1 MKNSI
6 LIILFLSFGNILHS
20 QNKEDANIKISEGI
34 KAHDKGDYKAAI
46 KLYDK
51 ALEFDKDN
59 ILALYEKTLSLMSLQ
74 KYEEAITC
82 CMKAIEVHPGHD
94 DLKYVYVA
102 YGNAYDALKKP
113 EKSID
118 KYNEGI
124 KFFPDFYQLYF
135 NKGISLAGMQE
146 FDDALACFHQSIMIN
161 PSHASSHNA
170 IARIS
175 ALKNKKVQSIMAYCR
190 FLSIEPQGSRAI
202 DNLNNLKNVFTNNV
216 KETGKNAVTINVS
229 SDMLKDTTA
238 NGKKKENNFSSTDLI
253 LTISA
258 SFNFDPKNKKKT
270 DVELFITQMELMC
283 SSLKESKKDNI
294 GFYWEYYA
302 PFFIELQEK
311 KLVEPFAYIIFMSS
325 EEANAEKWLKN
336 HQDETSKLIDWL
348 KTYQWKST

>member
-6 LIILFLSFGNILHS
+6 LIILFLSFGNILYS

-34 KAHDKGDYKAAI
+34 KAHDKGEYKNAI

-51 ALEFDKDN
+51 ALELDKDN
-59 ILALYEKTLSLMSLQ
+59 LLALYEKTLSLMSLQ
-74 KYEEAITC
+74 KYEDAIYC
-82 CMKAIEVHPGHD
+82 CMKAIEVHPGKD

-202 DNLNNLKNVFTNNV
+202 DNLNNLKNVFTSNV

-238 NGKKKENNFSSTDLI
+238 NGKKKENNFSSTDFI

-258 SFNFDPKNKKKT
+258 SLDFDQKNKKKT
-270 DVELFITQMELMC
+270 DVELFIKQMELMC

-302 PFFIELQEK
+302 PFFIELHDK
-311 KLVEPFAYIIFMSS
+311 KLVEPFAYFIFMSS
-325 EEANAEKWLKN
+325 DEANSKKWLN
-336 HQDETSKLIDWL
+336 DHQEETGKLIDWA

>member
-20 QNKEDANIKISEGI
+20 QNKEDANTKISEGI